1 MDLFMPKDRISIQRS
16 LQVYWPY
23 ILPFVLLPFPMW
35 GIRAL
40 FMPGTVSIIWS
51 VCFYALGIL
60 VLYPA
65 LFKDASNRL
74 WIVASF
80 GWLVSFVLAMQ
91 IPVVAMLQGA

>member
-1 MDLFMPKDRISIQRS
+1 MKKSRVSIRRS

-35 GIRAL
+35 DIRAL
-40 FMPGTVSIIWS
+40 FIPSTVSIIWS

-60 VLYPA
+60 VLYPV
-65 LFKDASNRL
+65 LFKNASNRL
-74 WIVASF
+74 WIVASV
-80 GWLVSFVLAMQ
+80 GWVISSMLVMQ